1 MAALAPL
8 EFTAEEEA
16 GLKKMFDRLDK
27 EKKGYITP
35 DNIKALVSELG
46 HEMKAGKA
54 EELVAKCDPTKSG
67 KITWEPFVKAMS
79 VALPKLVAAIVLV
92 AAFKV
97 LDEEETGYIARADLE
112 KLVVESGAKVDK
124 ARLDELINKTKP
136 GPDGRIE
143 FKTFVQ
149 ALVTHLKS
157 V

>member
-1 MAALAPL
+1 MANLAPL
-8 EFTAEEEA
+8 EFTPEEEA
-16 GLKKMFDRLDK
+16 GLKKLFERMDK
-27 EKKGYITP
+27 DKKGYVTAA
-35 DNIKALVSELG
+35 DLKALVSELG

-54 EELVAKCDPTKSG
+54 EELIARCDPSKTG
-67 KITWEPFVKAMS
+67 KITWEPFVKAM
-79 VALPKLVAAIVLV
+79 AACIPKLVAAIVMV

-112 KLVVESGAKVDK
+112 KLVVESGAKIEK
-124 ARLDELINKTKP
+124 ARLNELIAKTNP

-149 ALVTHLKS
+149 ALVTHLRS